1 MNEPIIAVIYLI
13 LLAIVYFNNMTK
25 TPKFISKVNR
35 EDFQLSMD
43 GSGAS
48 IDNNI
53 PPISPEQVKA
63 LYSDIL
69 NIFKSDT
76 VHKRERLA
84 FALHEI
90 SEYIDPGD
98 FLEEHEEIRRY
109 IFGMP

>member
-13 LLAIVYFNNMTK
+13 LLIIVYFNMTK
-25 TPKFISKVNR
+25 TPKFIRIVNH

-48 IDNNI
+48 IDNTVPTI
-53 PPISPEQVKA
+53 PPEQVNA

-69 NIFKSDT
+69 SIFKSDT

-98 FLEEHEEIRRY
+98 FLEEHDEIRRY